1 MPKCGDKVGRGQ
13 NLGER
18 NKRGWKDAHQMM
30 ELAGVVINTTPLILI
45 KVYGKTL
52 AIINA
57 NLKIFQQ
64 KGN

>member
-1 MPKCGDKVGRGQ
+1 
-13 NLGER
+13 
-18 NKRGWKDAHQMM
+18 MM
-30 ELAGVVINTTPLILI
+30 ELAGVVIDTTPLILI